1 MIFTLIKENIEPND
15 PLLCEFVVANGI
27 SVECDTKVFIL
38 LQGIE
43 AFLFNIWRRLP
54 EKERESVSEKGKEKE
69 WWFSCSVIKFNWRLN
84 KVMHIHMGIIELVFD
99 FFHQT

>member
-43 AFLFNIWRRLP
+43 AFLFNI
-54 EKERESVSEKGKEKE
+54 
-69 WWFSCSVIKFNWRLN
+69 
-84 KVMHIHMGIIELVFD
+84 
-99 FFHQT
+99 